1 LKRAAGEEIVRIFER
16 KYFGQFD
23 YRVLPQLANRWKAD
37 ARRKSRR
44 DHGNPFIRQLSNK
57 TDAALC
63 KCSARVERQIIAA
76 LKKVSVLA
84 TESQPSF
91 GQEQFDSSSGPGSHQ
106 FIWACV
112 WQRVEHFTSDI
123 VIDRAAIV
131 RVDQAVI
138 PDLVALINVRHTRRT
153 ELQQRLRKR
162 IDRAQTRNLFRNWQ
176 ENRREFVSRRW
187 FQNFRNEIA
196 HRSVPFF
203 VRLDPAGIDLR
214 LVKRLGHV
222 SLNSLDVLLR
232 RGGFWFT
239 ICSYRPGPQQSLV
252 EQILLVCVR
261 RFQVI
266 DRFFPAAIC
275 QAPAVQRAAPELWDF
290 GNGKHSRTNIFTAFC
305 VVCGGSEQARRPVA
319 LSMQVQLVKCL
330 YARSKLLRLSAPL
343 VQRCQPVVNVKH
355 SVLERFGHDRPC
367 GLLEFQDE
375 MRVRGAF
382 GSIQLCRD
390 MKEQHVPQIIEDRL
404 FHSRIA
410 ALGCDDCALNNL
422 AIFFADRLTRHKISS
437 VNREA
442 GDSLAHGA
450 RERLEGEIAIG
461 SVLLRKPIEHV
472 PKDVDIVR
480 QSEFHYLQLFR
491 IQQVTE
497 RNRVTDETME
507 CFSDR
512 RFRRRIDQQLCHLIC
527 KIVASGSVHRPVLAQ
542 RFGTS
547 QDFFC
552 QHVNGA
558 RICDRSY
565 SPERFRA
572 TLLKLFEI
580 FARQVQT
587 VRMIDAEAG
596 QRARAYQIES

>member
-196 HRSVPFF
+196 HRSVPF
-203 VRLDPAGIDLR
+203 
-214 LVKRLGHV
+214 
-222 SLNSLDVLLR
+222 
-232 RGGFWFT
+232 WFT

-275 QAPAVQRAAPELWDF
+275 QAPALQRDR
-290 GNGKHSRTNIFTAFC
+290 KS
-305 VVCGGSEQARRPVA
+305 VV
-319 LSMQVQLVKCL
+319 
-330 YARSKLLRLSAPL
+330 
-343 VQRCQPVVNVKH
+343 
-355 SVLERFGHDRPC
+355 
-367 GLLEFQDE
+367 
-375 MRVRGAF
+375 
-382 GSIQLCRD
+382 
-390 MKEQHVPQIIEDRL
+390 
-404 FHSRIA
+404 
-410 ALGCDDCALNNL
+410 
-422 AIFFADRLTRHKISS
+422 
-437 VNREA
+437 
-442 GDSLAHGA
+442 
-450 RERLEGEIAIG
+450 
-461 SVLLRKPIEHV
+461 
-472 PKDVDIVR
+472 
-480 QSEFHYLQLFR
+480 
-491 IQQVTE
+491 
-497 RNRVTDETME
+497 
-507 CFSDR
+507 
-512 RFRRRIDQQLCHLIC
+512 
-527 KIVASGSVHRPVLAQ
+527 
-542 RFGTS
+542 
-547 QDFFC
+547 
-552 QHVNGA
+552 
-558 RICDRSY
+558 
-565 SPERFRA
+565 
-572 TLLKLFEI
+572 
-580 FARQVQT
+580 
-587 VRMIDAEAG
+587 
-596 QRARAYQIES
+596 